1 MAGLGGRRARRHL
14 RRPRPFP
21 ARRGLT
27 VAFFRRRSTTPGVP
41 RRPAPRTITIRSAT
55 PPRADRSPEPPPSE
69 PVRRPDPGEIL
80 LVRFDRPAGALSCWA
95 RLYEVAA
102 APGPVPEV
110 RRAPDGRLWLRAAV
124 SADLGAGIAWASG
137 GSPYTGR
144 PPVPVSP
151 TERTPA
157 PDEAALAGYPEVPL
171 IELLAAIPGRRSE
184 SLLTRPELLLLVNG
198 PLTNHVI
205 RRAIGAGAEA
215 HFQPVV
221 ATRRSP
227 TATAP
232 AGAAGPAVLVR
243 VVRPD
248 GLPRSL
254 VRTLVRLPQ
263 AVVGESQDADLRLI
277 VALDHRLPIDPA
289 KLLAEIP
296 PDEQWVLGGAEGGS
310 WSVRRTC
317 TGWFSADELYSA
329 SGLAATP
336 ALPDRRSTFVPKDI
350 RVQLVRDTVRGGRP
364 DAVLVDESDL
374 DNLRIYL
381 TGRPLG
387 ETGYLTPGP
396 GSFLV
401 QEPGTLVGDLPI
413 GRPLRRI
420 GPGGLYVPDGFR
432 LRPAIPASGR
442 QTLFAVA
449 PRTAVVVSEGEVR
462 RFDLGNAVPIWA
474 LWAPELPTVHT
485 GLSGRAAEVLR
496 RLDALVEAR
505 PSAPAP
511 TGDSEL
517 AAPRQAELHR
527 DALIAHN
534 DGDPVHAAGLLQ
546 QAGDFAAA
554 ARLLET
560 AALQA
565 DSP

>member
-1 MAGLGGRRARRHL
+1 M
-14 RRPRPFP
+14 
-21 ARRGLT
+21 
-27 VAFFRRRSTTPGVP
+27 
-41 RRPAPRTITIRSAT
+41 T
-55 PPRADRSPEPPPSE
+55 PPRADRPPEPTPPG
-69 PVRRPDPGEIL
+69 PVRQPDTEDVL
-80 LVRFDRPAGALSCWA
+80 LARFDRPAGAMSCWA

-124 SADLGAGIAWASG
+124 SADLGAGIVWASG
-137 GSPYTGR
+137 GSPYAGR

-151 TERTPA
+151 AERTPV
-157 PDEAALAGYPEVPL
+157 PDEATLAGYPEVSL
-171 IELLAAIPGRRSE
+171 LELLAAVPGRRSE
-184 SLLTRPELLLLVNG
+184 SAVTRQELFLLVNG

-205 RRAIGAGAEA
+205 RRAIGAGAEV
-215 HFQPVV
+215 HYQPVV
-221 ATRRSP
+221 ATRRSR

-232 AGAAGPAVLVR
+232 AGASGPAVLVR
-243 VVRPD
+243 VLRTG

-254 VRTLVRLPQ
+254 VRTLVQLPQ
-263 AVVGESQDADLRLI
+263 AVVGESQDADQRLI
-277 VALDHRLPIDPA
+277 VALDHRLPIDPT

-310 WSVRRTC
+310 WSMRRSSA
-317 TGWFSADELYSA
+317 GWFSTDALYSA

-336 ALPDRRSTFVPKDI
+336 ALPDRRSRFVAKGI

-364 DAVLVDESDL
+364 DAVLIDESDL

-396 GSFLV
+396 GGFLV
-401 QEPGTLVGDLPI
+401 QEPGSLVGDVPI

-449 PRTAVVVSEGEVR
+449 PRTAVVVSESEVR

-474 LWAPELPTVHT
+474 LWAPEPPPVRA

-505 PSAPAP
+505 PPAP
-511 TGDSEL
+511 TPPGDTEL
-517 AAPRQAELHR
+517 AAPGQAELHR

-534 DGDPVHAAGLLQ
+534 DGDPVRAAGLLQ

-560 AALQA
+560 AARQQ
-565 DSP
+565 DPS